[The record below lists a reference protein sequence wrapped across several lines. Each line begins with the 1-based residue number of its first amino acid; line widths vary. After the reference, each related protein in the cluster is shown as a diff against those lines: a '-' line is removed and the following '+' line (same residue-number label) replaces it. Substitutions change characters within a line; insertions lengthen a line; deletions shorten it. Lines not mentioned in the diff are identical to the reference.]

1 MYWLAAR
8 FGLAGT
14 IRGLGES
21 EGVRGTR
28 ECVQG
33 LGKERWWDGPCLCT
47 LLCRVSVLV
56 SFLADLVVLSVNV
69 SLALCWDGLSCV
81 RFAVVHPS
89 VHSND
94 PDAA

>member
-1 MYWLAAR
+1 MCAG
-8 FGLAGT
+8 FGEGT
-14 IRGLGES
+14 VVGLDPT
-21 EGVRGTR
+21 V
-28 ECVQG
+28 
-33 LGKERWWDGPCLCT
+33 LCT

-56 SFLADLVVLSVNV
+56 SFLADLVSCLVLSVNV
-69 SLALCWDGLSCV
+69 SLTLCLDGLSCV

>member
-1 MYWLAAR
+1 MCAG
-8 FGLAGT
+8 FGEGT
-14 IRGLGES
+14 VVGRTP
-21 EGVRGTR
+21 V
-28 ECVQG
+28 
-33 LGKERWWDGPCLCT
+33 LCT

-56 SFLADLVVLSVNV
+56 SFLADLVSCLVLSVNV
-69 SLALCWDGLSCV
+69 SLALCLDGLSCV

>member
-1 MYWLAAR
+1 MCAG
-8 FGLAGT
+8 FGEGT
-14 IRGLGES
+14 VVGRTP
-21 EGVRGTR
+21 V
-28 ECVQG
+28 
-33 LGKERWWDGPCLCT
+33 LCT

-69 SLALCWDGLSCV
+69 SLALCLDGLSCV

-89 VHSND
+89 VHRND

>member
-1 MYWLAAR
+1 M
-8 FGLAGT
+8 
-14 IRGLGES
+14 GLGVS

-33 LGKERWWDGPCLCT
+33 LGKGWWDWTRRFVHYCVE
-47 LLCRVSVLV
+47 LLVLV
-56 SFLADLVVLSVNV
+56 SFLADLVVVCSV
-69 SLALCWDGLSCV
+69 SLALCLDGLSCV